1 MNAEPDADA
10 DADARSDDAR
20 AAAASGS
27 KAAAASVE
35 LAARASYGRLIALLA
50 ASTGDL
56 ALAEDALSGAF
67 EQALKTWPDAGVP
80 DNPEGWLLTVARNR
94 QRDAW
99 KSAERRL
106 TTPLDDD
113 AGGGAAGAGTTTL
126 SHAGRATAGSDA
138 APRTRPDAVETSAAA
153 SVDPLAD
160 LDPFAIGDKRLELLF
175 VCAHPAIDAAVRTP
189 LMLQVVLGFE
199 SAQIAT
205 AFAVPPAAMAQRL
218 VRAKRRIRDARI
230 PFAVPDRRAMP
241 ERLPAVLEAVYGCH
255 AITWRAPADAP
266 DSMAGEAQYLAVT
279 LAALLEHETEAWG
292 LASLVTLSLA
302 RRGVRGAGTG
312 ELAAAPAAAPDAADA
327 TGRSAPRP
335 FIPLDEQ
342 DASTW
347 DAALITEGEEYLRR
361 ASAPGRP
368 PGRFQLE
375 AAIEAVHCD
384 RRRTGV
390 TDWAALR
397 TLYLALNGVAPSL
410 GAKVALAA
418 VIGRLDGAD
427 AGLAALPAASTETER
442 FQPWWAA
449 RADLLARAGRAAAAS
464 GAFDRAAELTD
475 DEAVR
480 AYLLARRDVVPRAP
494 HGRDSHGQREA
505 SRP

>member
-1 MNAEPDADA
+1 MNVDG
-10 DADARSDDAR
+10 AR
-20 AAAASGS
+20 A
-27 KAAAASVE
+27 AAAASVE
-35 LAARASYGRLIALLA
+35 LVARASYGRLIALLA
-50 ASTGDL
+50 ASSGDL
-56 ALAEDALSGAF
+56 ALAEDALAGAF
-67 EQALKTWPDAGVP
+67 EQALTRWPDAGVP

-106 TTPLDDD
+106 TAPLADDV
-113 AGGGAAGAGTTTL
+113 G
-126 SHAGRATAGSDA
+126 
-138 APRTRPDAVETSAAA
+138 VETPAAA
-153 SVDPLAD
+153 SVDPLAE

-175 VCAHPAIDAAVRTP
+175 VCAHPAIDATVRTP

-199 SAQIAT
+199 AAQIAT

-230 PFAVPDRRAMP
+230 PFVVPDRRAMP

-255 AITWRAPADAP
+255 AIAWRAPADVP

-302 RRGVRGAGTG
+302 RRGSRGSAGRASG
-312 ELAAAPAAAPDAADA
+312 PEP
-327 TGRSAPRP
+327 GS
-335 FIPLDEQ
+335 FVPLDEQ
-342 DASTW
+342 DPSTW
-347 DAALITEGEEYLRR
+347 DAALIAEGEEYLRR
-361 ASAPGRP
+361 ASAAGRP

-384 RRRTGV
+384 RRRRGV

-397 TLYLALNGVAPSL
+397 TLYVALNAVAPSL

-418 VIGRLDGAD
+418 VIGRVDGAE
-427 AGLAALPAASTETER
+427 AGLAALPTEPETST

-449 RADLLARAGRAAAAS
+449 RADLLARAGRSAEASAAFA
-464 GAFDRAAELTD
+464 RAAELTD
-475 DEAVR
+475 DPVVG
-480 AYLLARRDVVPRAP
+480 AYLLARRDATAR
-494 HGRDSHGQREA
+494 S
-505 SRP
+505 

>member
-1 MNAEPDADA
+1 MDVERVSSA
-10 DADARSDDAR
+10 DAR
-20 AAAASGS
+20 AAA
-27 KAAAASVE
+27 E
-35 LAARASYGRLIALLA
+35 RAARTSYGRLVALLA
-50 ASTGDL
+50 APTGDL
-56 ALAEDALSGAF
+56 GLAEDALSGAF
-67 EQALKTWPDAGVP
+67 EQALRTWSDAGVP

-99 KSAERRL
+99 KSAARRF

-113 AGGGAAGAGTTTL
+113 RTDDNGGSGSARPAA
-126 SHAGRATAGSDA
+126 SVDR
-138 APRTRPDAVETSAAA
+138 AA

-160 LDPFAIGDKRLELLF
+160 LDPFAIPDKRLELLF

-199 SAQIAT
+199 AAQIAT

-230 PFAVPDRRAMP
+230 AFVVPDRRAMP

-255 AITWRAPADAP
+255 AITWRASPDAA
-266 DSMAGEAQYLAVT
+266 DSMAGEARYLAVT

-292 LASLVTLSLA
+292 LAALVTLSLG
-302 RRGVRGAGTG
+302 RR
-312 ELAAAPAAAPDAADA
+312 P
-327 TGRSAPRP
+327 TGRGDAREGAAGPRP
-335 FIPLDEQ
+335 FVPLDEQ

-347 DAALITEGEEYLRR
+347 DAALIAEGEEYLRR
-361 ASAPGRP
+361 ASGSGRP

-397 TLYLALNGVAPSL
+397 TLYLALDGVAPSL
-410 GAKVALAA
+410 GSKVALAA
-418 VIGRLDGAD
+418 VIARLDGAN
-427 AGLAALPAASTETER
+427 AGLAVLPPEEAGSR

-449 RADLLARAGRAAAAS
+449 RADLLARAGRAAEAS
-464 GAFDRAAELTD
+464 DAFTRAAELAD
-475 DEAVR
+475 DPAVR
-480 AYLLARRDVVPRAP
+480 DYLLARRGDLSP
-494 HGRDSHGQREA
+494 G
-505 SRP
+505 